1 MSALLCLD
9 GICKHFGYRKILEN
23 INFCIESGEFVL
35 LVGNNGAGKST
46 LLRIIS
52 SLMKPTHG
60 KIFFKGINQ
69 REIFMLWLKK
79 MGYVSIETQLY
90 GDLSSIDNLRLY
102 GTFYEIENLNLKINE
117 ILTRIDLTHVAK
129 IPVRKFS
136 SGMKKRLMIGRLMLY
151 KPEILLLDEPFIG
164 LDQISLNWFKN
175 YLHKFN
181 QKGGTVLMVTHQ
193 FEQGLELP
201 NRVMVLKNQN
211 IQKNLPTKGLNS
223 THLSSWL
230 EE

>member
-1 MSALLCLD
+1 MSALLSLE
-9 GICKHFGYRKILEN
+9 GICKYFGYRKILKN
-23 INFCIESGEFVL
+23 INFSLESGEFVI

-60 KIFFKGINQ
+60 EIFFKGKNQ
-69 REIFMLWLKK
+69 SEIYMLWLQK
-79 MGYVSIETQLY
+79 MGYVSVETQLY
-90 GDLSSIDNLRLY
+90 GDLSSIENLRLY
-102 GTFYEIENLNLKINE
+102 GTFYEIEDLNLKINE
-117 ILTRIDLTHVAK
+117 ILSNIDLIHVSK
-129 IPVRKFS
+129 LPVRQFS

-151 KPEILLLDEPFIG
+151 KPEILLLDEPFLG

-175 YLHKFN
+175 YLHEFN
-181 QKGGTVLMVTHQ
+181 QNGGTVLMVTHQ
-193 FEQGLELP
+193 FEHGLELA

-211 IQKNLPTKGLNS
+211 IQRNLLTKDLS
-223 THLSSWL
+223 SIHLSSWL